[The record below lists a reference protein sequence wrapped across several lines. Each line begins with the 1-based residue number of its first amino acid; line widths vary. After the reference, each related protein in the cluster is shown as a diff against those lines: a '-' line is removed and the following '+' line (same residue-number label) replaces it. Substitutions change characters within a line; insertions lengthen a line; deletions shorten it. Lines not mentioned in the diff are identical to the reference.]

1 MKQEVK
7 IRSLHAN
14 EIECRVGSISD
25 WGVSLLLYKNARV
38 DQAILDEVFGIYGW
52 QRSHMMIGNSL
63 YCTVSVWD
71 HEKQTWISKQDV
83 GTTGEFEK
91 EKSVAS
97 DSFKRACVNLGI
109 GRELYTAPSI
119 YIPANQVQM
128 GEKDRKRYVK
138 DKFFVKII
146 EVSEE
151 KEITGLVIENQKHME
166 VYRYGTVNTQKSEL
180 QMQEKMVQSERS
192 NIHNFGNDTA
202 AQETTVQ
209 SECRTSVG
217 MSETEQMVWQEL
229 YQELQRTGVPEEKL
243 LQRYGVSSLSE
254 LDETARRRAL
264 NGLKRTKTAA

>member
-1 MKQEVK
+1 MEQEAK
-7 IRSLHAN
+7 IRSLHAD

-52 QRSHMMIGNSL
+52 QRSHMLIGNSL

-71 HEKQTWISKQDV
+71 REKQIWISKQDV

-128 GEKDRKRYVK
+128 GEKDRKKYVK
-138 DKFFVKII
+138 DKFSVKMI

-166 VYRYGTVNTQKSEL
+166 VYRYGTVNIENFHQKSRSAAAPT
-180 QMQEKMVQSERS
+180 QGKTVQSER
-192 NIHNFGNDTA
+192 
-202 AQETTVQ
+202 
-209 SECRTSVG
+209 RTSAG
-217 MSETEQMVWQEL
+217 MSESEQTVWQEL
-229 YQELQRTGVPEEKL
+229 YRELQRTGVSEEKL
-243 LQRYGVSSLSE
+243 LQRYGVNSLSE

>member
-1 MKQEVK
+1 MEQEAK
-7 IRSLHAN
+7 IRSLHAD

-71 HEKQTWISKQDV
+71 REKQIWISKQDV

-138 DKFFVKII
+138 DKFSVKII

-166 VYRYGTVNTQKSEL
+166 VYRYGTVNTQKSET
-180 QMQEKMVQSERS
+180 QTQGKMVQSAR
-192 NIHNFGNDTA
+192 
-202 AQETTVQ
+202 
-209 SECRTSVG
+209 RTSAS
-217 MSETEQMVWQEL
+217 MSESEQTVWQEL
-229 YQELQRTGVPEEKL
+229 YRELQRTGVPEEKL
-243 LQRYGVSSLSE
+243 LQRYGVNSLSE

-264 NGLKRTKTAA
+264 NGLKRTRTAA

>member
-1 MKQEVK
+1 MEQEAK
-7 IRSLHAN
+7 IRSLHAD

-71 HEKQTWISKQDV
+71 REKQIWISKQDV

-138 DKFFVKII
+138 DKFSVKII

-166 VYRYGTVNTQKSEL
+166 VYRYGTVNTQKSET
-180 QMQEKMVQSERS
+180 QTQGKMVQSAR
-192 NIHNFGNDTA
+192 
-202 AQETTVQ
+202 
-209 SECRTSVG
+209 RTSAG
-217 MSETEQMVWQEL
+217 MSEAEQTVWQEL
-229 YQELQRTGVPEEKL
+229 YRELQRTGVPEEKL
-243 LQRYGVSSLSE
+243 LQRYGVNSLSE

-264 NGLKRTKTAA
+264 NGLKRTRTAA